1 MERLTAAEG
10 GRLQCSLCHQVIQQH
25 LGELGWGG
33 RLQCNLCHQGGG
45 SSFRRILA
53 PTSPPG
59 VLPGSPMC
67 AVPARPWEQ
76 REVHSCQRRRLIS
89 ARRGLRTR
97 RRGTVKPLRGFL
109 SKTISQISF
118 VQCLYF
124 HFFGRALSF
133 GLTQNPHSLSV
144 GFVSNLSS
152 CSQHVIRARRSKH
165 VVPKKSS
172 INH

>member
-33 RLQCNLCHQGGG
+33 RLQCSLCHQGGG

-59 VLPGSPMC
+59 VLPGAPMC
-67 AVPARPWEQ
+67 VVPARPWEQ

-124 HFFGRALSF
+124 HFFGRIISF
-133 GLTQNPHSLSV
+133 DLRQTPHSLSV
-144 GFVSNLSS
+144 RLDSNLCSR
-152 CSQHVIRARRSKH
+152 SQHVIRARRSKP
-165 VVPKKSS
+165 VVQENL
-172 INH
+172 INY

>member
-1 MERLTAAEG
+1 MQSLSPGDPATSWRAWLGWSSSMQSLSPGRRVLIPTHSGANFTTRCAARRPHVRGARSALGTEG
-10 GRLQCSLCHQVIQQH
+10 GAQ
-25 LGELGWGG
+25 
-33 RLQCNLCHQGGG
+33 
-45 SSFRRILA
+45 
-53 PTSPPG
+53 
-59 VLPGSPMC
+59 LP
-67 AVPARPWEQ
+67 
-76 REVHSCQRRRLIS
+76 RRRVIS

-109 SKTISQISF
+109 FKTISQISF

-133 GLTQNPHSLSV
+133 GLTQTPHSLSV

-165 VVPKKSS
+165 VVPKKTS